1 MAGTSLGRLTSDS
14 TSTFEE
20 VDRIRKLLA
29 RASDPRLHPIEAVV
43 ARTIAYRLISSGL
56 QRGVADFGD
65 FLDLL
70 PPENRSIN
78 AAPTPTKRLGGM
90 RHEGRV
96 ALPDNDHRQL
106 VPSRMHYQSGKP
118 KHARGQGAPKSLF
131 RLFMKTVFIACC
143 LFTLMATF
151 LLTLMAT
158 FLLMLMATLAL

>member
-70 PPENRSIN
+70 PPENCSIN
-78 AAPTPTKRLGGM
+78 AAPTPTKRPRAVCDGA
-90 RHEGRV
+90 RV
-96 ALPDNDHRQL
+96 APPDTDYRQL
-106 VPSRMHYQSGKP
+106 VPSKIYYRSGKP
-118 KHARGQGAPKSLF
+118 ERETHGHGAPKSLF
-131 RLFMKTVFIACC
+131 GRTMKIVFIACC
-143 LFTLMATF
+143 L
-151 LLTLMAT
+151 LTLMAT
-158 FLLMLMATLAL
+158 SAL